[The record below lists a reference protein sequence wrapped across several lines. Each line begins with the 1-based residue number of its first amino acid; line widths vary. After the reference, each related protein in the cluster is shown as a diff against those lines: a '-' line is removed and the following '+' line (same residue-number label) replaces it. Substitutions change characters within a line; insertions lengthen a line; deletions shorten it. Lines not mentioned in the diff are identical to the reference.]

1 MYAGMRMLNSQVKAL
16 ALPKPR
22 SYKTTDHD
30 AVFKCSIILLILGSD
45 LLDENM
51 QVIQLFQLFSLFFLA
66 NASPLPVSIRDATSD
81 ANTPQCPSFCAGTLT
96 NESLIHDYVCG
107 DTRLGPKRLPTHLPL
122 GSLLDIYDQFG
133 GLCPGQFLA
142 KWFNSTS
149 GYYNY
154 PPVDGFQLN
163 TASAPIEGTITFPVG
178 FLMDRFGSEYGSFV
192 SPAGAPYMQRALP
205 PSNLDTPP
213 ADPR

>member
-1 MYAGMRMLNSQVKAL
+1 VS
-16 ALPKPR
+16 R
-22 SYKTTDHD
+22 SYKPRDPD
-30 AVFKCSIILLILGSD
+30 AVFEFSIIFLILGSD
-45 LLDENM
+45 LLDVNM
-51 QVIQLFQLFSLFFLA
+51 EVIRLVQLFSLFFLA
-66 NASPLPVSIRDATSD
+66 NASLLPVSTRDATSD
-81 ANTPQCPSFCAGTLT
+81 ANTPQCPSYCAGTLT
-96 NESLIHDYVCG
+96 NQSLIHDYVCG

-133 GLCPGQFLA
+133 SLCPGQFLA

-163 TASAPIEGTITFPVG
+163 TAGSPIEGTITFPVG

-213 ADPR
+213 TDPR

>member
-1 MYAGMRMLNSQVKAL
+1 MSVLYFPTFPPVLRQR
-16 ALPKPR
+16 R
-22 SYKTTDHD
+22 SVAKMHI
-30 AVFKCSIILLILGSD
+30 FQK
-45 LLDENM
+45 
-51 QVIQLFQLFSLFFLA
+51 FQLFSLLLITT
-66 NASPLPVSIRDATSD
+66 SHSLPLTERAATTD
-81 ANTPQCPSFCAGTLT
+81 ANTPQCPNYCAGTQT

-122 GSLLDIYDQFG
+122 DSLLDIYDQLG
-133 GLCPGQFLA
+133 GLCPGEFLA

-154 PPVDGFQLN
+154 PPDSGFQLN
-163 TASAPIEGTITFPVG
+163 TASAPIDGTITFPVG
-178 FLMDRFGSEYGSFV
+178 FFIDRFGSEYGSFV

-213 ADPR
+213 SDLRSVF

>member
-1 MYAGMRMLNSQVKAL
+1 MQILQASRLLSLLLIATSH
-16 ALPKPR
+16 ALP
-22 SYKTTDHD
+22 
-30 AVFKCSIILLILGSD
+30 LI
-45 LLDENM
+45 E
-51 QVIQLFQLFSLFFLA
+51 
-66 NASPLPVSIRDATSD
+66 RDATTD
-81 ANTPQCPSFCAGTLT
+81 ANTPQCPSYCAGTQT
-96 NESLIHDYVCG
+96 NSSLIHTYVCG

-122 GSLLDIYDQFG
+122 DSLLETYDRFG

-154 PPVDGFQLN
+154 PPIDGFQLN

-178 FLMDRFGSEYGSFV
+178 FLIDRFGSEYGSFV

-205 PSNLDTPP
+205 PSNLDTDPS
-213 ADPR
+213 DPRSVVNFLMIIRAAAN